1 MLWTE
6 QGQTVHVNV
15 MVKHFS
21 TLDISMVKAPRQSHK
36 NICLQEKAMLQNWSA
51 QVSCSWQVIC
61 KSAYG
66 CVGVIAHYGNVF
78 LNMEYAIP
86 KYMN

>member
-1 MLWTE
+1 M
-6 QGQTVHVNV
+6 
-15 MVKHFS
+15 F
-21 TLDISMVKAPRQSHK
+21 KAPRQSHK
-36 NICLQEKAMLQNWSA
+36 NISLQEKAMLQNWSA
-51 QVSCSWQVIC
+51 QVSCSCIQQVIC
-61 KSAYG
+61 KSANG

>member
-1 MLWTE
+1 MLK
-6 QGQTVHVNV
+6 V
-15 MVKHFS
+15 
-21 TLDISMVKAPRQSHK
+21 PRQSHK
-36 NICLQEKAMLQNWSA
+36 NICLQEKQNWSA
-51 QVSCSWQVIC
+51 QVSCSCIQQVIC

-86 KYMN
+86 KHMKYNLLHPSSVQHLSEHTN